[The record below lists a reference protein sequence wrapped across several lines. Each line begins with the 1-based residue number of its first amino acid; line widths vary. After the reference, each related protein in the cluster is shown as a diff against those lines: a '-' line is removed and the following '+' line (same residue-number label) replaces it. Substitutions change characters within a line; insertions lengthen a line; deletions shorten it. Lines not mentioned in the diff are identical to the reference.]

1 MHLLKHTLLACTT
14 GAMLALPID
23 LALAESTY
31 GYAASPFATDVSVS
45 ATARVKMT
53 VDIPLVALLRVG
65 SAGAAIDEVKLVAG
79 SLSIPG
85 GPATPTPGNSQ
96 PSTWNG
102 QPPTFTVGTS
112 TNSTLSAYAW
122 HNALGGGVLSCS
134 TDTQGLLPTDISV
147 TAVAGLATK
156 LSHPGND
163 IACGGTTSV
172 AHNTVYDASWTYAVS
187 SATLSTMAGGSKA
200 QATVTYQLTTL

>member
-1 MHLLKHTLLACTT
+1 MHLLKHTLLACTA

-31 GYAASPFATDVSVS
+31 GYAASPFATNASVS
-45 ATARVKMT
+45 ATARVKMK

-65 SAGAAIDEVKLVAG
+65 SAGATIDEVKLVAG

-85 GPATPTPGNSQ
+85 GPATPTAGDNQ

-112 TNSTLSAYAW
+112 TNNTLSAYAW
-122 HNALGGGVLSCS
+122 HNALGGGMLSCS
-134 TDTQGLLPTDISV
+134 TDAEGLLSTDISV
-147 TAVAGLATK
+147 TTVEGLATK

-163 IACGGTTSV
+163 IACSGATNV
-172 AHNTVYDASWTYAVS
+172 VNNTVYDAKWTYAVS

-200 QATVTYQLTTL
+200 QATVTYLLVTL